1 MQSDEE
7 KEIKSLDEFGD
18 EIFIIDEIKQMIS
31 FDIRKILSS
40 KPIECD
46 IIIARNYLTD
56 LSEEDTKK
64 IVELFSASLPN
75 GGILLQSEIES
86 IEKYTR
92 DFVQKEII
100 NRPYYVKV

>member
-1 MQSDEE
+1 
-7 KEIKSLDEFGD
+7 
-18 EIFIIDEIKQMIS
+18 MIS

-40 KPIECD
+40 KPIKCD

-64 IVELFSASLPN
+64 IVELFSSSLPT
-75 GGILLQSEIES
+75 GGLLILSEIEN
-86 IEKYTR
+86 IDKYTR

-100 NRPYYVKV
+100 NRSYYVKI